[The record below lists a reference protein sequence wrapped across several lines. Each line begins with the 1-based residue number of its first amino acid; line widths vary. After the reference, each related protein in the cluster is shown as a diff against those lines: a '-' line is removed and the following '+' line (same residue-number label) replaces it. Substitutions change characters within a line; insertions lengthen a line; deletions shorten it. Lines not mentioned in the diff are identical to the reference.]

1 MSSSPAA
8 SITSADAAKV
18 FAALGDARRLAL
30 VERLQRAGP
39 LPVTAL
45 CDGMDV
51 TRQAVSKH
59 LKLLDEARLVTC
71 SKQGRETHYAL
82 DRDRLQEASAFLEAV
97 GAKWDDALDRLQA
110 HLAEPAEEES
120 QSD

>member
-1 MSSSPAA
+1 MSNNPAG

-30 VERLQRAGP
+30 VERLQQTGP
-39 LPVTAL
+39 LSVTAL

-71 SKQGRETHYAL
+71 GRHGRETHYVL

-110 HLAEPAEEES
+110 HLAEPAEGDRQPE
-120 QSD
+120 